1 MQFEF
6 GQEKKIVINYQG
18 QKHEMRLPKIGEQ
31 RSLMSELKTAD
42 PDTVYDIYD
51 SFFMKLGLKTK
62 ASDLLDS
69 QDYTDLIEFIF
80 NPKKKTELK

>member
-51 SFFMKLGLKTK
+51 AFFMKLGLKTK

-80 NPKKKTELK
+80 NPKKKTQP